1 VTCFLIKYCE
11 GCCEQCAVTSALQ
24 ITGFQVAKFERTKAS
39 KNKACAGLH
48 LYHLCMRVYMYI
60 IYIYTHHICICIY
73 IIWLGGWP
81 KKRTYNRT
89 PETIPA
95 VWGRGGRWADRA
107 LISEGMD
114 QLCYVRCY
122 PWYMDRWFRNRSNW
136 IVYIYDNILNYIIH
150 NMI

>member
-1 VTCFLIKYCE
+1 MLWTVRCSVLSKSQDSKSPNLSELKPATQRLCRVTLIPSLY
-11 GCCEQCAVTSALQ
+11 
-24 ITGFQVAKFERTKAS
+24 
-39 KNKACAGLH
+39 ACI
-48 LYHLCMRVYMYI
+48 YVYYT
-60 IYIYTHHICICIY
+60 YIYTHIIYVYVYIY